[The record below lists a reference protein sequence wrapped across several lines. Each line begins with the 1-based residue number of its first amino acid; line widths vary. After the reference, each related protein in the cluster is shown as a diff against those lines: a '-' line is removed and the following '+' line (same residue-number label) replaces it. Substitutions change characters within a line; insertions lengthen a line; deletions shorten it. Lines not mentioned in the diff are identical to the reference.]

1 MYQSKKELAKRVA
14 KTALLVGVAASP
26 MAFAAGEVEAGITEA
41 QTTILT
47 YIGLA
52 IAAGFALL
60 TASLAPD
67 VGMTLVKK
75 WIKKGAK

>member
-1 MYQSKKELAKRVA
+1 MNKSTAIRVSKAAVLLA
-14 KTALLVGVAASP
+14 VAASP

-41 QTTILT
+41 QTTILA

>member
-1 MYQSKKELAKRVA
+1 MNKSIAIRVSKAAVLLA
-14 KTALLVGVAASP
+14 VAASP

>member
-1 MYQSKKELAKRVA
+1 MNKSTAIRVSKAAVLLA
-14 KTALLVGVAASP
+14 VAASP

-47 YIGLA
+47 NIGLA

>member
-1 MYQSKKELAKRVA
+1 MNKSTAIRVSKAAVLLA
-14 KTALLVGVAASP
+14 VAASP

>member
-1 MYQSKKELAKRVA
+1 MLQSKKEIVKRVA
-14 KTALLVGVAASP
+14 KTALMVTVAASP

-41 QTTILT
+41 QTTIMT

-52 IAAGFALL
+52 IVAGFALMA
-60 TASLAPD
+60 ASLAPD

>member
-1 MYQSKKELAKRVA
+1 MNKSTAIRVSKAAVLLA
-14 KTALLVGVAASP
+14 VAASP

-41 QTTILT
+41 QATILT

>member
-1 MYQSKKELAKRVA
+1 MNKQTALRVT
-14 KTALLVGVAASP
+14 KTAVLLAVAASP
-26 MAFAAGEVEAGITEA
+26 MAFAAGEVEAGITQT

>member
-1 MYQSKKELAKRVA
+1 MNKPTALRIA

-41 QTTILT
+41 ETTILT

-52 IAAGFALL
+52 VAAGFALL

-67 VGMTLVKK
+67 VGMTLIKK

>member
-1 MYQSKKELAKRVA
+1 MNKPTALRIA
-14 KTALLVGVAASP
+14 KTAIVLAVAASP
-26 MAFAAGEVEAGITEA
+26 MAFAAGEVEAGLSEA
-41 QTTILT
+41 QTQILT

>member
-1 MYQSKKELAKRVA
+1 MNKQTALRVT
-14 KTALLVGVAASP
+14 KTAVLLAVAASP

-52 IAAGFALL
+52 IAAGFALM
-60 TASLAPD
+60 TAALAPD
-67 VGMTLVKK
+67 VGMSLVRK